1 MLAAR
6 RQHRLYQSLSWLC
19 DAVIFVWLALWLIA
33 LFRPDFIDA
42 SNKQTIP
49 WLAGAWFGGR
59 IFRHL
64 TRQTKPTSPPPAS

>member
-1 MLAAR
+1 MLGVR
-6 RQHRLYQSLSWLC
+6 GQHLLYRSLSWIC
-19 DAVIFVWLALWLIA
+19 DAVIFVWFVLWIVA

-42 SNKQTIP
+42 SNKRTIP

-64 TRQTKPTSPPPAS
+64 ARQTKTT